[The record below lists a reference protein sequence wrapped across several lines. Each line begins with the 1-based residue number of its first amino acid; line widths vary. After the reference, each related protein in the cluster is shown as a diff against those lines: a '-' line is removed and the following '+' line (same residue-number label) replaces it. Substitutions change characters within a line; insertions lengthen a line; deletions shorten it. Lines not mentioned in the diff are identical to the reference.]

1 MPISSWNLFRGG
13 YAHEVIV
20 AQSHSSAAQQ
30 PATGTS
36 AAAVIR
42 SGMANE
48 QEHPEPVIVGTFAS
62 VGEAEIAQAR
72 LRASGI
78 DSALV
83 DNDGAGTI
91 PVDSDDGIDLEVRA
105 AMVAQS
111 PLHAILRNRKRPL
124 R

>member
-1 MPISSWNLFRGG
+1 MSS
-13 YAHEVIV
+13 H
-20 AQSHSSAAQQ
+20 AAT
-30 PATGTS
+30 ATGTS
-36 AAAVIR
+36 PAAVIR
-42 SGMANE
+42 NGMANE

-83 DNDGAGTI
+83 DNDGGGTI

-105 AMVAQS
+105 ADAQ
-111 PLHAILRNRKRPL
+111 AAAEILTDTAPA
-124 R
+124 